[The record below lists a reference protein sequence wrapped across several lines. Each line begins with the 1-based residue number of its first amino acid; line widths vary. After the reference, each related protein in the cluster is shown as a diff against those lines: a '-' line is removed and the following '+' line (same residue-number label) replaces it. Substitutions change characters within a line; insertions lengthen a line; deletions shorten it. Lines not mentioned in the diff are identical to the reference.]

1 MFEKFHECSICRF
14 HGVYLMIAT
23 PQTSGGGGVSAFGVE
38 LGEASTLGPGTPLS
52 PGSTGPGTKKTGPVG
67 PGLQCLDP
75 SDIGGTHL
83 FQELPA
89 NESMHLLR
97 RWAAPSF
104 VGSLEFL

>member
-1 MFEKFHECSICRF
+1 
-14 HGVYLMIAT
+14 MIAT

-97 RWAAPSF
+97 RLAAHPFSWLIR
-104 VGSLEFL
+104 VLVTWVIVLCMGIYPVDILA